1 MCGQALSHRPRP
13 QENTK
18 GGPETAACGT
28 AKILD
33 HRKPA
38 EQLQGRRPAIAE
50 DEDDAGEQ
58 VVLKGLLT
66 ESRQTID
73 PASEIDHSATA
84 SEDLHLGRDLE
95 HQRAFPKPRASASR
109 SAAS

>member
-1 MCGQALSHRPRP
+1 MAQPKSLTIVH
-13 QENTK
+13 
-18 GGPETAACGT
+18 
-28 AKILD
+28 
-33 HRKPA
+33 

-50 DEDDAGEQ
+50 DEDDAGER

-73 PASEIDHSATA
+73 PASEIDRRDGD
-84 SEDLHLGRDLE
+84 EDLHLGRDLE